1 MWNQSVTSGLSE
13 LYMYMYMYIQGVSKK
28 RYFLDFILVSV
39 PEVGFYFFT
48 CVLES
53 EFRARFI

>member
-1 MWNQSVTSGLSE
+1 MIE
-13 LYMYMYMYIQGVSKK
+13 DIQGVSKK
-28 RYFLDFILVSV
+28 RYFLDLILVSV

-53 EFRARFI
+53 EF